1 MNINSFIDH
10 TLLKPTAIL
19 PEVDRICAEAI
30 EYNFASVCIPPIY
43 VERAAANVKGS
54 KVKVTTV
61 VGFPFGYTFLETKV
75 EETQRALNYGAHEI
89 DMVMNITALKNGDL
103 EYLKKEV
110 AAILGEVRN
119 NNAILKVIIESGIL
133 NQAEI
138 IACCD
143 IYAEQGVD
151 FVKTSTG
158 YAEKGATLEAV
169 QLMRQHL
176 PSAIGIKASG
186 GIKTYEF
193 AKQLVDAGATR
204 LGCSASIAIV
214 KGEPG
219 NGTGGY

>member
-1 MNINSFIDH
+1 MKINSFIDH

-19 PEVDRICAEAI
+19 QEVDTICAEAV
-30 EYNFASVCIPPIY
+30 EYGFASVCIPPFY
-43 VERAAANVKGS
+43 VERATAKVKGS

-61 VGFPFGYTFLETKV
+61 IGFPFGYTYIDTKA
-75 EETQRALNYGAHEI
+75 EETRQALNYGANEI
-89 DMVMNITALKNGDL
+89 DMVMNIAALKNGDF

-110 AAILGEVRN
+110 AAVLEEVRN
-119 NNAILKVIIESGIL
+119 KNAILKVIIESGVL
-133 NQAEI
+133 NQSEI

-186 GIKTYEF
+186 GIRTYEF

-219 NGTGGY
+219 TGTGGY

>member
-19 PEVDRICAEAI
+19 QEVDTICAEAV
-30 EYNFASVCIPPIY
+30 EYGFASVCIPPIY

-61 VGFPFGYTFLETKV
+61 IGFPFGYTYMETKL
-75 EETQRALNYGAHEI
+75 EETKQALGNGANEI
-89 DMVMNITALKNGDL
+89 DMVMNIAALKNGDL

-110 AAILGEVRN
+110 AAVLKEVRN

-133 NQAEI
+133 LPAEI
-138 IACCD
+138 VACCD

-158 YAEKGATLEAV
+158 YAEKGATIEAV

-186 GIKTYEF
+186 GIRTYEF
-193 AKQLVDAGATR
+193 AKQLIDAGATR

-214 KGEPG
+214 KGEAG
-219 NGTGGY
+219 NGTTGY